1 MSKKALRLS
10 ILGTVF
16 ALCAILGTTFYM
28 TYNNIILAHSSLPT
42 KTVSQASITIEHKQE
57 LFAPF
62 LKSVQPQTTV
72 TWENDDIVTHVFTTT
87 PQKSVFLNPQPFSFR
102 VAPGK
107 SVTFTF
113 TQQGLYHY
121 YDTTMTTWNTTF
133 SRVVANKGT
142 PSFPLAMDG
151 VLWVQGAINN
161 LPLASVNQIPDGH
174 DDYLTEFLA
183 INQYGTISWHNFDS
197 DAHILGLVPGWK
209 APINP
214 IDIGLYRI
222 AGTNDVPGG
231 DTVTVSFSTP
241 GLYYYYCKNHVDI
254 DSITHRAKA
263 TAMASEYPMAMEGFV
278 LVV

>member
-16 ALCAILGTTFYM
+16 ALCVILGTTFYM
-28 TYNNIILAHSSLPT
+28 TYNNTILAHNSLPT
-42 KTVSQASITIEHKQE
+42 KTAEQATITIAYNQE
-57 LFAPF
+57 LFDPYVLAI
-62 LKSVQPQTTV
+62 QPKTNV
-72 TWENDDIVTHVFTTT
+72 TWKNDDTVTHVFLTT
-87 PQKSVFLNPQPFSFR
+87 PQKSVFLNPQTFSFR

-113 TQQGLYHY
+113 TQPGMYHY
-121 YDTTMTTWNTTF
+121 YDTTMSTWNTSF
-133 SRVVANKGT
+133 SRVVANKGI
-142 PSFPLAMDG
+142 PGFPLAMDG

-161 LPLASVNQIPDGH
+161 LPLASVNQIPAGH

-197 DAHILGLVPGWK
+197 DAHILSLVPGWK

-214 IDIGLYRI
+214 MDIGLYRI

-254 DSITHRAKA
+254 DSATHRAQA
-263 TAMASEYPMAMEGFV
+263 TAMASEYPLPMEGFI

>member
-1 MSKKALRLS
+1 MSKKALRFS
-10 ILGTVF
+10 ILATVF
-16 ALCAILGTTFYM
+16 ALCAILGTAFYM
-28 TYNNIILAHSSLPT
+28 TYSNTILAHSPHPT
-42 KTVSQASITIEHKQE
+42 KTASQATITIEHNQE
-57 LFAPF
+57 LFTPF
-62 LKSVQPQTTV
+62 LLAIQPQTTI
-72 TWENDDIVTHVFTTT
+72 TWENNDTVTHIFLTT
-87 PQKSVFLNPQPFSFR
+87 PQRSIFLNPQTFSFR
-102 VAPGK
+102 VAPGQRI
-107 SVTFTF
+107 TFTF
-113 TQQGLYHY
+113 TQPGMYHY
-121 YDTTMTTWNTTF
+121 YDTTMSTWNTQF

-142 PSFPLAMDG
+142 PRFPLAMDG

-161 LPLASVNQIPDGH
+161 LPLASVNQIPAGH

-214 IDIGLYRI
+214 LDVGLYRI

-241 GLYYYYCKNHVDI
+241 GLYYYFCKNHTDVDPV
-254 DSITHRAKA
+254 THRAVA
-263 TAMASEYPMAMEGFV
+263 ISMASEYPMAMEGFV